1 MLRFL
6 FQIIGNMNT
15 NINQIS
21 IDENSVKQLCNMV
34 QAKFQKNNGCDIEG
48 MADCEKTLKVI
59 VTARQG
65 IGSEFYITDVVQQ
78 RQLSSRAVTVS
89 HVIDTGSIILSIA
102 ALSLQVAMLIVNGVI
117 GDDASSSS
125 AGDSIVADEVAKW
138 MSIITMALALIASSK
153 NQVLD
158 KLKK

>member
-1 MLRFL
+1 
-6 FQIIGNMNT
+6 MNT

-21 IDENSVKQLCNMV
+21 IDEGTVQQLCNML
-34 QAKFQKNNGCDIEG
+34 QAKFQKDDGYDVEQ
-48 MADCEKTLKVI
+48 MADCEKSLKLVL
-59 VTARQG
+59 TARQG
-65 IGSEFYITDVVQQ
+65 TGSEFSITNVVPQ
-78 RQLSSRAVTVS
+78 RQLSSRAVAVS

-102 ALSLQVAMLIVNGVI
+102 ALSLQVAMLVVNGVI
-117 GDDASSSS
+117 SNDASSSS
-125 AGDSIVADEVAKW
+125 DSVVADEVTKW